1 MEIAISDFGGL
12 GKRVT
17 LVGRLDILGAG
28 EIEGPLTELAASKAN
43 IIVDMGGVDFIAS
56 IGMCHL
62 VFAAKTVA
70 RSSRTSVLL
79 NPTPLVANALT
90 TGGIQAILPIV
101 HSEEQAQ
108 NDLSWYAG

>member
-1 MEIAISDFGGL
+1 MEITISDFGGL

-17 LVGRLDILGAG
+17 LAGRLDILGAG
-28 EIEGPLTELAASKAN
+28 KIEVPLTELAASKTN
-43 IIVDMGGVDFIAS
+43 IVIDMAGVDFIAS

-70 RSSRTSVLL
+70 RSSRTLVLL
-79 NPTPLVANALT
+79 NPTPLVANALAT
-90 TGGIQAILPIV
+90 AGLEAILPIV

>member
-17 LVGRLDILGAG
+17 LVGLLDILGAG
-28 EIEGPLTELAASKAN
+28 EIEGPLTELAASKTN
-43 IIVDMGGVDFIAS
+43 IFVDMRGVDFIAS

-70 RSSRTSVLL
+70 RSSRTLVLL

-90 TGGIQAILPIV
+90 TAGLPAILPIV
-101 HSEEQAQ
+101 HS
-108 NDLSWYAG
+108 